1 MGIVVERSRKS
12 SPLLPALVE
21 GMPGPG
27 DVIAGKYRVEGVL
40 GVGGMGVVLS
50 ARHLTLGQPIAIKI
64 LAIRDQELER
74 EAKAR
79 LLREARAA
87 AALTSD
93 HVVRI
98 YDMGEEADG
107 QPFIVMERLFGA
119 DLSQVLQHVGPLPV
133 EQAATL
139 LVQACRAVGEANAL
153 GIVHRDLKPSNLFLT
168 RRSDGGAHVKVLDFG
183 IAKSLAPQD
192 LSQETLTGGRLTL
205 GSPSYMSPEQVR
217 DARQVDGRTDI
228 WSLGM
233 ILYELLTGKVAFQGN
248 TLPGVC
254 AAIVADT
261 PPTPSS
267 LRKEIPAELDQV
279 ILRCLEKEKTAR
291 YRSAEALAAA
301 LEPFAVSFLDFVTVV
316 PFSWLPETLAVPVL
330 DPVAEVEVSAPR
342 SPEPAPEESPR
353 APVQSHERTLESGKP
368 VYISAPRVSGA
379 PSGPPADGVDTSPS
393 RDWIY
398 ALAGFALI
406 LGLGLAWWFV
416 FRSPERP
423 PSPPVTSSAPAAER
437 ALPPEQL
444 EPANRPAPSAQ
455 PPAPVPSERAQPG
468 SAVTTTTAPRSRARP
483 PEAISSS
490 SAPEIRL
497 TR

>member
-1 MGIVVERSRKS
+1 
-12 SPLLPALVE
+12 
-21 GMPGPG
+21 
-27 DVIAGKYRVEGVL
+27 
-40 GVGGMGVVLS
+40 VVLS
-50 ARHLTLGQPIAIKI
+50 ARHLTLGQPIAIKV

-98 YDMGEEADG
+98 YDMGEDADG

-119 DLSQVLQHVGPLPV
+119 DLSQILQHVGPLPV

-192 LSQETLTGGRLTL
+192 LAQETLTGGRLTL

-267 LRKEIPAELDQV
+267 LRPEIPAELDQV

-301 LEPFAVSFLDFVTVV
+301 LEPFAVPFLDFVTVV

-330 DPVAEVEVSAPR
+330 DPVAEADV
-342 SPEPAPEESPR
+342 PAPMSPAPFSEESPR
-353 APVQSHERTLESGKP
+353 APVPSHEPHERTLESGKP
-368 VYISAPRVSGA
+368 VYVGAPRASRA
-379 PSGPPADGVDTSPS
+379 PSGSPAPDAVDTSRS
-393 RDWIY
+393 RDWIW
-398 ALAGFALI
+398 AVAGFGLI
-406 LGLGLAWWFV
+406 LGLALAWWFV
-416 FRSPERP
+416 FLSPERTP
-423 PSPPVTSSAPAAER
+423 NPPVASSPPAAER
-437 ALPPEQL
+437 AVPPGQP
-444 EPANRPAPSAQ
+444 EPVSRPIPSVEPPPSA
-455 PPAPVPSERAQPG
+455 PSERAQPG
-468 SAVTTTTAPRSRARP
+468 STVTPPTPSRVRARP
-483 PEAISSS
+483 PETISSS